1 MYSAI
6 HSLPLDG
13 HGEFQAA
20 LDGTNLPGDACLVLT
35 TDPKP
40 RLRWTAEL
48 HERFVDAVAQLGGP
62 ESLDFYTSSRASL
75 PVAELWNVIDLLLE
89 ATPKTIMRTMG
100 VKGLTLYHL
109 KSHLQ
114 KYRLGKQSCKEST
127 DNSKDVGIAAS
138 VAESQD
144 TGSSTSASSRM
155 IAQDLN
161 DGSQV
166 TEALRVQMEVQRRLH
181 EQLEVQRRL
190 QIRIEAQG
198 KYLQS
203 ILEKACKALNDQA
216 VATAGL
222 EAAREELSELAIKVS
237 NECAGIAPLDT
248 MKMTSLSELAAA
260 LENKNASNVLTR
272 IGDCSVESCLTS
284 TGSPVSPM
292 GVGSQVA
299 STKKRSRPV
308 FGNGDSLPFE
318 GNIRQEV
325 EWTMSTSHPCPS
337 LKSLS
342 SKIGGWLFCHC
353 GSPNKYKRLDAK
365 LEKKMI
371 ELKRSSSGKTNFKSM
386 NSIILRFPQLK
397 EELKRM
403 RGVFEQYDEDA
414 NGSIDIDELKKCL
427 QKLQLNLK
435 EEEVEDLFHS
445 CDIDQSEGIQFNEF
459 IVLLCLIYL
468 LVEHSSSPLRASN
481 MGLPEL
487 EATFDTMVEAFL
499 FLDKN
504 GDGKLNKKDMVK
516 ALNEDSPWERSPAH
530 ITRSRFKEM
539 DWDRKGNVSFR
550 EFLFSLINWIGM
562 DADEEI
568 PIMGS

>member
-13 HGEFQAA
+13 HGDFQAA

-40 RLRWTAEL
+40 RLRWTTEL

-62 ESLDFYTSSRASL
+62 DK
-75 PVAELWNVIDLLLE
+75 

-161 DGSQV
+161 DGYQV

-190 QIRIEAQG
+190 QLRIEAQG

-216 VATAGL
+216 AATAGL
-222 EAAREELSELAIKVS
+222 EAAREELSELAIKVY
-237 NECAGIAPLDT
+237 NERAGIAPLDT
-248 MKMTSLSELAAA
+248 MKMPSISELAAA
-260 LENKNASNVLTR
+260 FENKHAPNVPAR

-299 STKKRSRPV
+299 STKKRSRPL
-308 FGNGDSLPFE
+308 FGNGESLPLD
-318 GNIRQEV
+318 GNIQQEV
-325 EWTMSTSHPCPS
+325 EWTMS
-337 LKSLS
+337 
-342 SKIGGWLFCHC
+342 
-353 GSPNKYKRLDAK
+353 
-365 LEKKMI
+365 
-371 ELKRSSSGKTNFKSM
+371 
-386 NSIILRFPQLK
+386 
-397 EELKRM
+397 
-403 RGVFEQYDEDA
+403 
-414 NGSIDIDELKKCL
+414 
-427 QKLQLNLK
+427 
-435 EEEVEDLFHS
+435 
-445 CDIDQSEGIQFNEF
+445 
-459 IVLLCLIYL
+459 
-468 LVEHSSSPLRASN
+468 
-481 MGLPEL
+481 
-487 EATFDTMVEAFL
+487 
-499 FLDKN
+499 
-504 GDGKLNKKDMVK
+504 
-516 ALNEDSPWERSPAH
+516 
-530 ITRSRFKEM
+530 
-539 DWDRKGNVSFR
+539 NV
-550 EFLFSLINWIGM
+550 G
-562 DADEEI
+562 
-568 PIMGS
+568 